1 MDMFAPSSFDPNDQ
15 DAWANWNLFH
25 IATHNQ
31 IYGAALDAG
40 YMINNYPLDYDK
52 KYDAWKENHQ
62 VVHQSLDEVLGVS
75 YGTANL
81 ADVDFNDLEDF
92 QGWMLFHAEVH
103 QAIKTA
109 LGL

>member
-1 MDMFAPSSFDPNDQ
+1 MDMFAPSSFDPHDQ

-25 IATHNQ
+25 IATHSQ

-81 ADVDFNDLEDF
+81 ADVDFNDPEDF
-92 QGWMLFHAEVH
+92 RGWMLFHAQAH